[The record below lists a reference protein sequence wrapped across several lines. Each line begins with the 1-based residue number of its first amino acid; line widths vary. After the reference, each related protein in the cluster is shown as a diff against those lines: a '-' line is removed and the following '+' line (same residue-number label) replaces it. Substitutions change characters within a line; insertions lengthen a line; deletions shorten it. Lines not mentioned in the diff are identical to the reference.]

1 MSLKPVS
8 ICTGAAQARK
18 HRVRVDASATQITTP
33 STQPRASA
41 TNNHARKSS
50 CAGWGPIAAQQLPA
64 LSDLS
69 NWVPPPHSARPLHGR
84 SVHAGSICGHWPAP
98 KPSRI
103 PSPACMH
110 KHGKLAR
117 VRWPRVPAGGVYP
130 YRRSEE
136 GIPHKL
142 TLIGKVTPKAEISET
157 DDVFPSTLKRDE
169 TRHRL
174 LLAIQIWL
182 RAACTPVPWGCQFH
196 SSYTLSFRSNQP
208 S

>member
-1 MSLKPVS
+1 MS

-103 PSPACMH
+103 PSPACMY

-117 VRWPRVPAGGVYP
+117 VRWPRVPISGVYP
-130 YRRSEE
+130 YRRRSDGATKSDE
-136 GIPHKL
+136 GLLTFVTGDCRKVGSHSLIP
-142 TLIGKVTPKAEISET
+142 
-157 DDVFPSTLKRDE
+157 
-169 TRHRL
+169 
-174 LLAIQIWL
+174 L
-182 RAACTPVPWGCQFH
+182 R
-196 SSYTLSFRSNQP
+196 QP
-208 S
+208 AG

>member
-1 MSLKPVS
+1 MS

-103 PSPACMH
+103 PSPACMY

-117 VRWPRVPAGGVYP
+117 VRWPRVPISGVYP
-130 YRRSEE
+130 YLRRSDVATKSDE
-136 GIPHKL
+136 GLL
-142 TLIGKVTPKAEISET
+142 TLFV
-157 DDVFPSTLKRDE
+157 
-169 TRHRL
+169 L
-174 LLAIQIWL
+174 LQ
-182 RAACTPVPWGCQFH
+182 RAARDGWIFYNVCKVLIVFC
-196 SSYTLSFRSNQP
+196 
-208 S
+208 

>member
-1 MSLKPVS
+1 MS

-103 PSPACMH
+103 PSSACMH
-110 KHGKLAR
+110 KHGKLAL
-117 VRWPRVPAGGVYP
+117 VRWPRVPVGGVYP
-130 YRRSEE
+130 YRRSSDGATKSDE
-136 GIPHKL
+136 GLSNFRVVIVVYEQY
-142 TLIGKVTPKAEISET
+142 I
-157 DDVFPSTLKRDE
+157 LK
-169 TRHRL
+169 TAHL
-174 LLAIQIWL
+174 
-182 RAACTPVPWGCQFH
+182 
-196 SSYTLSFRSNQP
+196 
-208 S
+208 

>member
-1 MSLKPVS
+1 MQTPAIFTDQSIHACRKPVS

-117 VRWPRVPAGGVYP
+117 VRWPRVPISGVYP
-130 YRRSEE
+130 YRRRSDGATKSDE
-136 GIPHKL
+136 GLL
-142 TLIGKVTPKAEISET
+142 TSL
-157 DDVFPSTLKRDE
+157 LQ
-169 TRHRL
+169 L
-174 LLAIQIWL
+174 NLLARL
-182 RAACTPVPWGCQFH
+182 FWGKCH
-196 SSYTLSFRSNQP
+196 PFR
-208 S
+208 

>member
-1 MSLKPVS
+1 MS

-110 KHGKLAR
+110 KHGKFAR
-117 VRWPRVPAGGVYP
+117 VRWPRVPIGGVY
-130 YRRSEE
+130 RSIHTGE
-136 GIPHKL
+136 G
-142 TLIGKVTPKAEISET
+142 
-157 DDVFPSTLKRDE
+157 
-169 TRHRL
+169 
-174 LLAIQIWL
+174 
-182 RAACTPVPWGCQFH
+182 AAKCRQRVAAMYVQCGAGQH
-196 SSYTLSFRSNQP
+196 SCSCSVQR
-208 S
+208 

>member
-1 MSLKPVS
+1 MS

-18 HRVRVDASATQITTP
+18 HRVRVDASATQITTT

-41 TNNHARKSS
+41 TDNHARKSS

-117 VRWPRVPAGGVYP
+117 VRWPRVPIGGVYRLGAVI
-130 YRRSEE
+130 YRSIHTGE
-136 GIPHKL
+136 GATKCRRR
-142 TLIGKVTPKAEISET
+142 V
-157 DDVFPSTLKRDE
+157 
-169 TRHRL
+169 
-174 LLAIQIWL
+174 
-182 RAACTPVPWGCQFH
+182 AACGMRDIFCQV
-196 SSYTLSFRSNQP
+196 
-208 S
+208 

>member
-1 MSLKPVS
+1 VS

-103 PSPACMH
+103 PSPACMY

-117 VRWPRVPAGGVYP
+117 VRWPRVPISGVYP
-130 YRRSEE
+130 YRRRSDVATKSDE
-136 GIPHKL
+136 GLL
-142 TLIGKVTPKAEISET
+142 TLFV
-157 DDVFPSTLKRDE
+157 L
-169 TRHRL
+169 
-174 LLAIQIWL
+174 Q
-182 RAACTPVPWGCQFH
+182 RAARDGWIFYNVCKVLIVFC
-196 SSYTLSFRSNQP
+196 
-208 S
+208 

>member
-1 MSLKPVS
+1 MS

-103 PSPACMH
+103 PSPACMY

-117 VRWPRVPAGGVYP
+117 VRWPRVPISGVYP
-130 YRRSEE
+130 YRRRS
-136 GIPHKL
+136 
-142 TLIGKVTPKAEISET
+142 
-157 DDVFPSTLKRDE
+157 DVATKSDKGLLFSGPRDG
-169 TRHRL
+169 
-174 LLAIQIWL
+174 W
-182 RAACTPVPWGCQFH
+182 VK
-196 SSYTLSFRSNQP
+196 Y
-208 S
+208 

>member
-1 MSLKPVS
+1 MS

-103 PSPACMH
+103 PSPACMY

-117 VRWPRVPAGGVYP
+117 VRWPRVPISGVYP
-130 YRRSEE
+130 YRRRSDGATKSDE
-136 GIPHKL
+136 GLGRPPGPRGPGH
-142 TLIGKVTPKAEISET
+142 ISNKHPGTMTRALWHSLGLPET
-157 DDVFPSTLKRDE
+157 E
-169 TRHRL
+169 TE
-174 LLAIQIWL
+174 
-182 RAACTPVPWGCQFH
+182 RARA
-196 SSYTLSFRSNQP
+196 RARE
-208 S
+208 

>member
-1 MSLKPVS
+1 MS

-117 VRWPRVPAGGVYP
+117 VRWPRVPVGGVYP
-130 YRRSEE
+130 YRRRSDEE
-136 GIPHKL
+136 RRRFVNFCYRGLQKGWVPLSDTSSATSRVKQL
-142 TLIGKVTPKAEISET
+142 LVRKAESQL
-157 DDVFPSTLKRDE
+157 PR
-169 TRHRL
+169 RHS
-174 LLAIQIWL
+174 L
-182 RAACTPVPWGCQFH
+182 RAKV
-196 SSYTLSFRSNQP
+196 
-208 S
+208 